1 MKALRGFLNVILTI
15 ILIILLFGLS
25 MTFVLKKVVQEEII
39 IDVAKEEITK
49 SYLDSDK
56 IELTEEQKNIIKD
69 TLNKKE
75 TKEVL
80 NIVIDNYL
88 EYSLFEDYNLS
99 KKDYDKLFGFIEN
112 HVTDINKLSEEEIDI
127 NYIKEHFTYDEA
139 NKLVKE
145 GFSYIDSEGGIELS
159 EDNIK
164 AINTYAY
171 VVSDQVRYYIISGIA
186 VVILLLMFVNW
197 SISKWMLEVG
207 IASIISGTFM
217 TGIYT
222 LLELAKEALASESD
236 IAEYVTRIDITHA
249 IIIGAIEI
257 LLGIGLIIIKNNIEK
272 SEIKESME

>member
-1 MKALRGFLNVILTI
+1 MKALRGFLNVILTM
-15 ILIILLFGLS
+15 ILITLIFCLS

-49 SYLDSDK
+49 NYLDSDK
-56 IELTEEQKNIIKD
+56 VELTEEQKSIIKD
-69 TLNKKE
+69 VLNKKE

-88 EYSLFEDYNLS
+88 EYTLFEDYNLS
-99 KKDYDKLFGFIEN
+99 KKDYDKLLSFIEK
-112 HVTDINKLSEEEIDI
+112 HVTDIDKISEEEIDV

-164 AINTYAY
+164 AINVYAY
-171 VVSDQVRYYIISGIA
+171 IVSNQVRYYIISGIA
-186 VVILLLMFVNW
+186 LVILLLMFVNW

-222 LLELAKEALASESD
+222 LLELAKEALASEND
-236 IAEYVTRIDITHA
+236 IAEYITRIDVTQA
-249 IIIGAIEI
+249 IIIGVIEI

>member
-1 MKALRGFLNVILTI
+1 MKALKGFLNVILTI

-49 SYLDSDK
+49 NYLDSDK
-56 IELTEEQKNIIKD
+56 VKLTEEQKNIIKD

-75 TKEVL
+75 TKEIL

-88 EYSLFEDYNLS
+88 EYTLFEDYNLS
-99 KKDYDKLFGFIEN
+99 KQDYDKLLSFIEKN
-112 HVTDINKLSEEEIDI
+112 ITDINKLSEKEIGVND
-127 NYIKEHFTYDEA
+127 IKEHFTYDEV

-145 GFSYIDSEGGIELS
+145 GFNYIDSEGGIELS

-164 AINTYAY
+164 AINIYAY
-171 VVSDQVRYYIISGIA
+171 IVSDQVRYYIISGIA
-186 VVILLLMFVNW
+186 LVILLLMFVNW

-217 TGIYT
+217 TGIYS

-236 IAEYVTRIDITHA
+236 IAEYITRIDVTHA

>member
-1 MKALRGFLNVILTI
+1 MKALKGFLNVILTM
-15 ILIILLFGLS
+15 ILITLIFGLS

-56 IELTEEQKNIIKD
+56 VELTEEQKSIIKD
-69 TLNKKE
+69 TLNQKE

-88 EYSLFEDYNLS
+88 KYTLFEDYNLS
-99 KKDYDKLFGFIEN
+99 KNDYEKLLSFIEK
-112 HVTDINKLSEEEIDI
+112 HVTDIDKLSDEEIDV
-127 NYIKEHFTYDEA
+127 NYIKEHFTYEDA

-145 GFSYIDSEGGIELS
+145 GFGYIDSEGGIELS

-164 AINTYAY
+164 AINIYAY
-171 VVSDQVRYYIISGIA
+171 IVSDQVRYYIISGIA
-186 VVILLLMFVNW
+186 LVILLLMFVNW

-222 LLELAKEALASESD
+222 LLELVKEALTSESD
-236 IAEYVTRIDITHA
+236 IAEYITRIDVTQA
-249 IIIGAIEI
+249 IIVGVIEI
-257 LLGIGLIIIKNNIEK
+257 LIGIGLIIIKNNIEK

>member
-1 MKALRGFLNVILTI
+1 MKALRGFLNVILTM
-15 ILIILLFGLS
+15 ILITLIFGLS

-56 IELTEEQKNIIKD
+56 VELTEEQKSIIKD
-69 TLNKKE
+69 TLNQKE

-88 EYSLFEDYNLS
+88 KYTLFEDYNLS
-99 KKDYDKLFGFIEN
+99 KQDYDKLLSFIEKN
-112 HVTDINKLSEEEIDI
+112 ITDINKLSEKEIDV
-127 NYIKEHFTYDEA
+127 NYIKEHFTYEDA

-145 GFSYIDSEGGIELS
+145 GFGYIDSEGGIELS

-164 AINTYAY
+164 AINIYAY
-171 VVSDQVRYYIISGIA
+171 IVSDQVRYYIISGIA
-186 VVILLLMFVNW
+186 LVILLLMFVNW

-222 LLELAKEALASESD
+222 LL
-236 IAEYVTRIDITHA
+236 
-249 IIIGAIEI
+249 
-257 LLGIGLIIIKNNIEK
+257 
-272 SEIKESME
+272 

>member
-1 MKALRGFLNVILTI
+1 MKALRGFLNVILTL

-49 SYLDSDK
+49 NYLDSDK
-56 IELTEEQKNIIKD
+56 VELTEEQKNIIKD

-88 EYSLFEDYNLS
+88 EYTLFEDYNLS

-186 VVILLLMFVNW
+186 LVILLLMFVNW

-217 TGIYT
+217 TGIYS

-236 IAEYVTRIDITHA
+236 IAEYITRIDVTQA
-249 IIIGAIEI
+249 IIIGVVEI
-257 LLGIGLIIIKNNIEK
+257 LLGIGLIIIKSNIEK

>member
-1 MKALRGFLNVILTI
+1 MKALRGFLNVILTM
-15 ILIILLFGLS
+15 ILITLIFCLS

-56 IELTEEQKNIIKD
+56 VELTEEQKNIIKD

-75 TKEVL
+75 TKEIL

-88 EYSLFEDYNLS
+88 KYTLFEDYNLS
-99 KKDYDKLFGFIEN
+99 KQDYDKLLSFIEKN
-112 HVTDINKLSEEEIDI
+112 ITDINKLSDEEIDV
-127 NYIKEHFTYDEA
+127 NYIKEHFTYEDA

-145 GFSYIDSEGGIELS
+145 GFNYIDSEGGIELS

-164 AINTYAY
+164 AINIYAY
-171 VVSDQVRYYIISGIA
+171 IVSDQVRYYIISGIA
-186 VVILLLMFVNW
+186 LVILLLMFVNW

-222 LLELAKEALASESD
+222 LLELVKEALASESD
-236 IAEYVTRIDITHA
+236 IAEYITRIDVTQA
-249 IIIGAIEI
+249 IIIGVIEI

-272 SEIKESME
+272 TEIKESME

>member
-1 MKALRGFLNVILTI
+1 MKALRGFLNVILTM
-15 ILIILLFGLS
+15 ILITLIFGLS

-56 IELTEEQKNIIKD
+56 VELTEEQKNIIKD

-75 TKEVL
+75 TKEIL

-88 EYSLFEDYNLS
+88 EYTLFEDYNLS
-99 KKDYDKLFGFIEN
+99 KQDYDKLLSFIEKN
-112 HVTDINKLSEEEIDI
+112 IADINKLSEKEIDV
-127 NYIKEHFTYDEA
+127 NYIKEHFTYEDA

-145 GFSYIDSEGGIELS
+145 GFNYIDSEGGIELS

-164 AINTYAY
+164 AINIYAY
-171 VVSDQVRYYIISGIA
+171 IVSDQVRYYIISGIA
-186 VVILLLMFVNW
+186 LVILLLMFVNW

-222 LLELAKEALASESD
+222 LLELAKEVIANESD
-236 IAEYVTRIDITHA
+236 IAEYITRIDVTHA
-249 IIIGAIEI
+249 IIIGVIEI
-257 LLGIGLIIIKNNIEK
+257 LLGIGIIIIKNNIEK

>member
-1 MKALRGFLNVILTI
+1 MKALRGFLNVILTM
-15 ILIILLFGLS
+15 ILITLIFGLS

-56 IELTEEQKNIIKD
+56 VELTEEQKNIIKD

-75 TKEVL
+75 TKEIL

-88 EYSLFEDYNLS
+88 KYTLFEDYNLS
-99 KKDYDKLFGFIEN
+99 KQDYDKLLSFIEKN
-112 HVTDINKLSEEEIDI
+112 ITDINKLSEKEIDV
-127 NYIKEHFTYDEA
+127 NYIKEHFTYEDA

-145 GFSYIDSEGGIELS
+145 GFNYIDSEGGIELS

-164 AINTYAY
+164 AINIYAY
-171 VVSDQVRYYIISGIA
+171 IVSDQVRYYIISGIA
-186 VVILLLMFVNW
+186 LVILLLMFVNW

-222 LLELAKEALASESD
+222 LLELVKEALTSESG
-236 IAEYVTRIDITHA
+236 IAEYITRIDVTQA
-249 IIIGAIEI
+249 IIIGVIEI